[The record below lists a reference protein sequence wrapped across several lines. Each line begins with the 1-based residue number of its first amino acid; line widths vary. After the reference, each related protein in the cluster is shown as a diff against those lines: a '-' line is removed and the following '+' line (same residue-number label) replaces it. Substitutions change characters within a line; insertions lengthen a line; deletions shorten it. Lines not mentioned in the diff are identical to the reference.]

1 VKQDWVNWNIS
12 AVCPMIYHGFY
23 KENITWIG
31 QAVKEGVQALNGKF
45 PLYAGLYLPDFK
57 NDAELQQGIENAL
70 SHGAAGVSL
79 FGDVSDGA
87 LAALKTASSKTSQL
101 K

>member
-1 VKQDWVNWNIS
+1 
-12 AVCPMIYHGFY
+12 MIYHGFY

-87 LAALKTASSKTSQL
+87 LAALKTASAKTSQV